1 MFVRMCQLWHSS
13 PVAKWLARYWAMDRA
28 SYARVTGRRKRLRV
42 PTRVL
47 ILENEMI
54 LSAGIEQLLRNAA
67 AIEVHGL
74 QPDSQNRILETIR
87 QLKPDTVILNRQST
101 FTNAL
106 ELLYFFEGDYPEQI
120 IEISPQSE
128 QVQVYERHWLT
139 IRHISELTTIISS
152 YQP

>member
-1 MFVRMCQLWHSS
+1 
-13 PVAKWLARYWAMDRA
+13 MDRA

>member
-1 MFVRMCQLWHSS
+1 
-13 PVAKWLARYWAMDRA
+13 MDRA
-28 SYARVTGRRKRLRV
+28 SYARVTGTRKRLRV

>member
-1 MFVRMCQLWHSS
+1 MFVRMCQLWHAS
-13 PVAKWLARYWAMDRA
+13 PVAKWLAQYGAKAPTR
-28 SYARVTGRRKRLRV
+28 YARMPDPPKRLRV
-42 PTRVL
+42 PIRVL
-47 ILENEMI
+47 ILDNEMI

-74 QPDSQNRILETIR
+74 QSDSQNRILETIH

-101 FTNAL
+101 LTNAL
-106 ELLYFFEGDYPEQI
+106 ELLYLFRGDYPEQI
-120 IEISPQSE
+120 IEVNPQSE

-139 IRHISELTTIISS
+139 IRHISELTIIIGS